1 MPMPMLCFQ
10 EKHAKAGIWFNSQ
23 TITTMKTI
31 VTILAVFFLISCG
44 NNEEVDNLK
53 KENAALAA
61 QVKALKEG
69 VNAKGPKYMLKLRL
83 KQSHLSLSIKKH
95 IKDAVNA
102 IEFELP
108 VDKEFYDSVS
118 EGTEIID
125 KFRFGSMVLYGSLG
139 DWEMTVKEKYVK

>member
-1 MPMPMLCFQ
+1 
-10 EKHAKAGIWFNSQ
+10 
-23 TITTMKTI
+23 MKTI
-31 VTILAVFFLISCG
+31 ITILAVFFLVSCG
-44 NNEEVDNLK
+44 NNEEVENLK
-53 KENAALAA
+53 KENAALVT
-61 QVKALKEG
+61 QVKALKEV
-69 VNAKGPKYMLKLRL
+69 VNTKGPKYMLKLRL

-102 IEFELP
+102 VEFELP

>member
-1 MPMPMLCFQ
+1 
-10 EKHAKAGIWFNSQ
+10 
-23 TITTMKTI
+23 MKKTLI
-31 VTILAVFFLISCG
+31 SIILLSFFLSSCG
-44 NNEEVDNLK
+44 NNEELENLK
-53 KENAALAA
+53 KENAALTT
-61 QVKALKEG
+61 QVKALKVG
-69 VNAKGPKYMLKLRL
+69 TNAKGPKYMLKLRL

>member
-1 MPMPMLCFQ
+1 
-10 EKHAKAGIWFNSQ
+10 
-23 TITTMKTI
+23 MKTI
-31 VTILAVFFLISCG
+31 ITILAVFLHISCG
-44 NNEEVDNLK
+44 NNEEVENLK
-53 KENAALAA
+53 KENAALVS

-69 VNAKGPKYMLKLRL
+69 VIAKEPKYMLKLRL

-102 IEFELP
+102 VEFELP

-125 KFRFGSMVLYGSLG
+125 KFRFGSMVSYGSLG

>member
-1 MPMPMLCFQ
+1 
-10 EKHAKAGIWFNSQ
+10 
-23 TITTMKTI
+23 MKTI
-31 VTILAVFFLISCG
+31 ITILAVFSLVSCG
-44 NNEEVDNLK
+44 NNEELENLK

-61 QVKALKEG
+61 QVTALKEG

-108 VDKEFYDSVS
+108 VDQEF
-118 EGTEIID
+118 
-125 KFRFGSMVLYGSLG
+125 
-139 DWEMTVKEKYVK
+139 

>member
-1 MPMPMLCFQ
+1 
-10 EKHAKAGIWFNSQ
+10 
-23 TITTMKTI
+23 MKSI
-31 VTILAVFFLISCG
+31 VTIFAVFFLVSCG
-44 NNEEVDNLK
+44 DNQELENLK

-61 QVKALKEG
+61 QVSALKEG
-69 VNAKGPKYMLKLRL
+69 ANAKGPKYMLKLRL

-102 IEFELP
+102 VEFELP

>member
-1 MPMPMLCFQ
+1 M
-10 EKHAKAGIWFNSQ
+10 KAIISLLA
-23 TITTMKTI
+23 
-31 VTILAVFFLISCG
+31 VLILASCG
-44 NNEEVDNLK
+44 NNAERENLK
-53 KENAALAA
+53 KENVALVA

-69 VNAKGPKYMLKLRL
+69 TNAKSLKYMLKLRL

-125 KFRFGSMVLYGSLG
+125 KFRFGSMILYGTLG

>member
-1 MPMPMLCFQ
+1 LGFGL
-10 EKHAKAGIWFNSQ
+10 KIKFNRQ
-23 TITTMKTI
+23 IFIKMKTI
-31 VTILAVFFLISCG
+31 ITILAVFFLVSCRK
-44 NNEEVDNLK
+44 NEEVENLK
-53 KENAALAA
+53 KENAALVT

-69 VNAKGPKYMLKLRL
+69 VNTKGPKYMLKLRL

-102 IEFELP
+102 VEFELP

>member
-1 MPMPMLCFQ
+1 MKP
-10 EKHAKAGIWFNSQ
+10 II
-23 TITTMKTI
+23 ITF
-31 VTILAVFFLISCG
+31 AVFVLFSCG
-44 NNEEVDNLK
+44 NNEELENLK

-69 VNAKGPKYMLKLRL
+69 ANAKGPKYMLKLRL

-102 IEFELP
+102 VEFELP
-108 VDKEFYDSVS
+108 VDQEFYDSVS

-125 KFRFGSMVLYGSLG
+125 KFRFGSMVLYGTLG
-139 DWEMTVKEKYVK
+139 DWEMTVKQKYIK

>member
-1 MPMPMLCFQ
+1 
-10 EKHAKAGIWFNSQ
+10 
-23 TITTMKTI
+23 MKKTLI
-31 VTILAVFFLISCG
+31 PILLLSLFLVSCG
-44 NNEEVDNLK
+44 NNEELENLK
-53 KENAALAA
+53 KENIALAA

-69 VNAKGPKYMLKLRL
+69 ANAKGPKYMLKLRL

-125 KFRFGSMVLYGSLG
+125 KFRFGSMVLYGTLG

>member
-1 MPMPMLCFQ
+1 
-10 EKHAKAGIWFNSQ
+10 
-23 TITTMKTI
+23 MKTI
-31 VTILAVFFLISCG
+31 SSLLLLFSVLLSSCVN
-44 NNEEVDNLK
+44 NNELEQLK
-53 KENAALAA
+53 KENILLTS

-69 VNAKGPKYMLKLRL
+69 GNDKSPKYFLKLRL

-95 IKDAVNA
+95 IKDAVNS

-125 KFRFGSMVLYGSLG
+125 KFRFGSFVLYGSLG
-139 DWEMTVKEKYVK
+139 DWEMTVKDKEVRQ

>member
-1 MPMPMLCFQ
+1 
-10 EKHAKAGIWFNSQ
+10 
-23 TITTMKTI
+23 
-31 VTILAVFFLISCG
+31 
-44 NNEEVDNLK
+44 LK
-53 KENAALAA
+53 
-61 QVKALKEG
+61 VG
-69 VNAKGPKYMLKLRL
+69 TNAKGPKYMLKLRL

-95 IKDAVNA
+95 IKDAFNA

>member
-1 MPMPMLCFQ
+1 
-10 EKHAKAGIWFNSQ
+10 
-23 TITTMKTI
+23 MKNLYSI
-31 VTILAVFFLISCG
+31 LLASTILLSSCG
-44 NNEEVDNLK
+44 NNNELEQLK
-53 KENAALAA
+53 KENALLAS

-69 VNAKGPKYMLKLRL
+69 GNAKGPKYFLKLRL

-95 IKDAVNA
+95 IKDAVNS

-125 KFRFGSMVLYGSLG
+125 KFRFGSFVLYGSLG
-139 DWEMTVKEKYVK
+139 DWEMTVKDKEVRQQ